1 MMTEAEGTICNFDH
15 RYSYLRKIN
24 KRTHME
30 TKKDAIR
37 ALAKEAALLPQ
48 EELLAVGKKKRALTI
63 GIPKETSFQDK
74 RVALV
79 PEAVALLVS
88 RGHEVIVEAD
98 AGKNANFDTKD
109 YSEAGAQIVYSPED
123 VFKAQM
129 ILKVA
134 PPSFEEVKMMP
145 GKQTLLSALQLT
157 VQPVDSLKMLMD
169 KKISAVAWDYF
180 KDGTGI
186 YPVVRAMGE
195 IAGNTSVLIAAEYLS
210 NVNHG
215 QGSMFGGISG
225 VKPTEVVVLGAGT
238 VGEIAARAALGL
250 GASVKV
256 FDNQIYKLRRIQ
268 NDLGTRL
275 WTSTI
280 EPTTLKTALAQAD
293 VVIGALREPFGRTPC
308 VVTSEMVSDMKHGS
322 VIVDISIDQ
331 GGCFETSRV
340 TNHDEPTFKEY
351 GVIHY
356 CVPNVASR
364 VSRTAS
370 YALSNIFAPL
380 LVSMGDNGGFT
391 ETLKRNSGLCE
402 GVYLYRGTLTNE
414 IIGEA
419 FKLPWKPIDLLIPA
433 M

>member
-1 MMTEAEGTICNFDH
+1 MTEVAVTICNFDH
-15 RYSYLRKIN
+15 RYSYLRQTTKVI
-24 KRTHME
+24 HME

-37 ALAKEAALLPQ
+37 ALAQEAALLPQ

-63 GIPKETSFQDK
+63 GIPKETYFQEK

-109 YSEAGAQIVYSPED
+109 YAEAGAQIVYSPED
-123 VFKAQM
+123 VFKTQM

-145 GKQTLLSALQLT
+145 GNQTLLSALQLT
-157 VQPVDSLKMLMD
+157 VQPVDSLKMLMA

-180 KDGTGI
+180 KDDTGI

-195 IAGNTSVLIAAEYLS
+195 IAGNTSVLVAAEYLS
-210 NVNHG
+210 NVNNG

-238 VGEIAARAALGL
+238 VGEFAARAALGL

-280 EPTTLKTALAQAD
+280 EPSTLRKALTEAD
-293 VVIGALREPFGRTPC
+293 VVIGALRAPFGRTPC
-308 VVTSEMVSDMKHGS
+308 VVTSEMVSEMKYGS

-331 GGCFETSRV
+331 GGSFETSLV

-370 YALSNIFAPL
+370 YALSNIFAPI

-391 ETLKRNSGLCE
+391 ETLKRNAGLCE